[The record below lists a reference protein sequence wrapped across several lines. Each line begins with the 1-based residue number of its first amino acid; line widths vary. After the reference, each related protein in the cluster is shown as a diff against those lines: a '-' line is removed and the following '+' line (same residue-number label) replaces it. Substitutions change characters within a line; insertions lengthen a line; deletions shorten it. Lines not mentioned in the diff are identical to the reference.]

1 MSRERR
7 FHVAR
12 IDRENVMLSPEES
25 HHLLRVLRLTA
36 GAEVSVFDGK
46 GGSARARVEQV
57 IGSDVELRI
66 LGPEDSRESPLSLT
80 LAVAPPK
87 GDRASFLIE
96 KLTELGVSRLIPL
109 ETARGRSASSLD
121 RWRRIS
127 LEACKQSGRSRALA
141 IEGPRSVASVL
152 EEPKLLLMAHP
163 GAAPLA
169 VHSATKVIALVGP
182 EGGWSEE
189 EIALA
194 RARGAELFGLGP
206 RTLRTETAAIAAAT
220 LLQYLEADLGVN

>member
-12 IDRENVMLSPEES
+12 VDLDRVMLSPEQS
-25 HHLLRVLRLTA
+25 HHLVRVLRLTT

-46 GGSARARVEQV
+46 GGSARAHVER
-57 IGSDVELRI
+57 IEGKEVELRI

-87 GDRASFLIE
+87 GDRMSFLVE

-109 ETARGRSASSLD
+109 ETARGRSRSSLD

-127 LEACKQSGRSRALA
+127 LEACKQSGRSRALE
-141 IEGPRSVASVL
+141 IEAPRAVASVL
-152 EEPKLLLMAHP
+152 EEPGVLRMAHP
-163 GAAPLA
+163 GAAPLVVPA
-169 VHSATKVIALVGP
+169 AERLVVLVGP

-194 RARGAELFGLGP
+194 RSRGAEIFGLGP
-206 RTLRTETAAIAAAT
+206 RTLRTETAAVAAAT
-220 LLQYLEADLGVN
+220 ILQHLVGDLSR

>member
-12 IDRENVMLSPEES
+12 IDREHVMLSPEES

-46 GGSARARVEQV
+46 GKSARARVER
-57 IGSDVELRI
+57 ITDSEVELRI

-87 GDRASFLIE
+87 GDRTSFLIE
-96 KLTELGVSRLIPL
+96 KLTELGVSRIIPL
-109 ETARGRSASSLD
+109 ETARGRSASGLD

-127 LEACKQSGRSRALA
+127 LEACKQSGRSRALE
-141 IEGPRSVASVL
+141 IEAPRSVASVL
-152 EEPKLLLMAHP
+152 EEPALLLMAHP

-169 VHSATKVIALVGP
+169 LHSATKVIALVGP

-189 EIALA
+189 EITLA
-194 RARGAELFGLGP
+194 RSRRAELFGLGP
-206 RTLRTETAAIAAAT
+206 RTLRTETAAVAAAT
-220 LLQYLEADLGVN
+220 ILQHLVGDLSR